1 MFDRFDIGREAY
13 PESETTYPSF
23 EKPKDWYDLK
33 VLAKEHKPLDEINY
47 STHRNA
53 MNKAYEAPGMSFKA
67 STHAMRGS
75 AARMA
80 DLQGASKESIRRAG
94 RWNTEAMES
103 CYLTTLPIETIRAHA
118 GFNPKGADF
127 FLPGVQAP
135 EALKKKVFPFASE
148 ELARVR
154 NRSHSERNL
163 AATAF
168 LSLLVELREVFLQ
181 DAVLMK
187 QHHLLNSLPQLTL
200 GLAYGGETDS
210 ATPIITQTFIATL
223 APTEV
228 YVHLRF
234 HLMPNAS
241 RHACCSR

>member
-1 MFDRFDIGREAY
+1 MHSRSSGVGNGKCNKDGRLEYGSFLGNKEVEVCPLGGLAFPMFDRFDIGREAY

-154 NRSHSERNL
+154 
-163 AATAF
+163 
-168 LSLLVELREVFLQ
+168 
-181 DAVLMK
+181 
-187 QHHLLNSLPQLTL
+187 
-200 GLAYGGETDS
+200 
-210 ATPIITQTFIATL
+210 I
-223 APTEV
+223 
-228 YVHLRF
+228 
-234 HLMPNAS
+234 
-241 RHACCSR
+241 